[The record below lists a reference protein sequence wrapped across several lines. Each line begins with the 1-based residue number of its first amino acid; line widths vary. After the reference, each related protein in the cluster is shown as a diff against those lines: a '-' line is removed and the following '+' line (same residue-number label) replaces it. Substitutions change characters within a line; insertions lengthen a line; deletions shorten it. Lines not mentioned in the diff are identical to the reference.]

1 MAIICKTDWTIDKS
15 LEYAD
20 LNRIESNVAQ
30 MQASLQSIGFII
42 PLEDKKTN
50 WNMTNWAR
58 ISEINRLKRNINSL
72 RAGFYVFPNTPILV
86 VDNSTEQTHDWRIQ
100 NTMEKILDD
109 LNKSYIAWL
118 RTQSAIQTYAGNFYC
133 GEEVIL

>member
-1 MAIICKTDWTIDKS
+1 MAIICKTDWTVDKS
-15 LEYAD
+15 LEYDD
-20 LNRIESNVAQ
+20 LNRVESNVAQ
-30 MQASLQSIGFII
+30 IQANLQSIGFII
-42 PLEDKKTN
+42 TLEDKKTN
-50 WNMTNWAR
+50 WNITNWAR
-58 ISEINRLKRNINSL
+58 ISEINRLKRNINNL
-72 RAGFYVFPNTPILV
+72 RAGFYVFPNTPTLV
-86 VDNSTEQTHDWRIQ
+86 VDNSIMQTHDWRIQ